1 MEIDIPVSYWIAFG
15 LFVTVMLVLDLTVFH
30 RKSHE
35 PTTRESFFWTVFW
48 CSLAVGFAG
57 VVWWMY
63 DKQQPGIGWDK
74 AVLFISGYLT
84 EWSLSMD
91 NVFVFVVILTH
102 FKIPLKY
109 QYRVL
114 FWGILAAV
122 VMRLVFIVVGAAI
135 VERFEWVLYPLGAFL
150 IYTGAT
156 LVFKEDEV
164 DPEQSK
170 TLIWSR
176 KLLPVAPGD
185 HTVHGEKFFVRHEGK
200 LMCTTLFLVLCV
212 INITDIVF
220 AVDSVPAIFGI
231 IPDDTFLIFTSNVF
245 AILGLRALYFLLA
258 DFMGMFH
265 YLKYGLSGILIFVGG
280 KMVIKHWIQIPN
292 LISLLVIGA
301 LLALS
306 IGASMMFPPY
316 KEEEHAGAGGG
327 KL

>member
-1 MEIDIPVSYWIAFG
+1 
-15 LFVTVMLVLDLTVFH
+15 MLVLDLTVFH

-35 PTTRESFFWTVFW
+35 PTTRESFFWTCFW
-48 CSLAVGFAG
+48 CSLAGGFAL
-57 VVWWMY
+57 VVRY
-63 DKQQPGIGWDK
+63 LYEHHQVGSGWDN
-74 AVLFISGYLT
+74 AVLFLSGYLT

-91 NVFVFVVILTH
+91 NVFVFVVILSH
-102 FKIPLKY
+102 FKVPLKY

-135 VERFEWVLYPLGAFL
+135 VKQFEWVLYPLGAFL
-150 IYTGAT
+150 VYTGVA

-164 DPEQSK
+164 DPEQSAA
-170 TLIWSR
+170 LRWSR

-185 HTVHGEKFFVRHEGK
+185 HNVHGEKFFVRHEGK
-200 LMCTTLFLVLCV
+200 LKVTTLFLVLCV
-212 INITDIVF
+212 INVTDIVF

-265 YLKYGLSGILIFVGG
+265 YLKYGLSAILVFVGS
-280 KMVIKHWIQIPN
+280 KMLVNFFHIKIPN
-292 LISLLVIGA
+292 LLSLAIIAA
-301 LLALS
+301 LLGTS
-306 IGASMMFPPY
+306 IAASMLFPPY
-316 KEEEHAGAGGG
+316 HREEHELKNDSDQTPPASGN
-327 KL
+327 